1 MKGKKII
8 IGGFLLLLIA
18 GLTAVLWVNR
28 NRERPRE
35 SYPLKE
41 ITVICP
47 WVQGGGTDLTLRAL
61 CASAEEELGVP
72 VNVVNKAG
80 ENGAL
85 GFSAIKEAE
94 KDGYTL
100 GMITY
105 ELNTL
110 PREGLLDF
118 TYQDIDPLIMVN
130 ADAVALAAK
139 VDAPYSSVNELVE
152 YARKHPG
159 EITVAQATPG
169 SVWHVG
175 ALLFVDM
182 AGIDVKFLPFE
193 GTANAVTAAANGYT
207 EVVAASV
214 AEAKVQVDAGQLK
227 LLGIMDTKRAKLYP
241 DIPTFTEQGY
251 DITYYTWRGLALPK
265 GVPAA
270 EKELLEQAFSKAV
283 QSKRFTE
290 EMESRNLD
298 ITYLD
303 HTGFQEFL
311 GQNYEE
317 VGLALEKIGLLKQ

>member
-1 MKGKKII
+1 MKGKKILS
-8 IGGFLLLLIA
+8 GSLLVLLIVGSA
-18 GLTAVLWVNR
+18 TALMVGR
-28 NRERPRE
+28 SREKPPK

-41 ITVICP
+41 ITIICP

-61 CASAEEELGVP
+61 CGFAEDELGVP
-72 VNVVNKAG
+72 LNVVNKGG

-85 GFSAIKEAE
+85 GFEAIKDAE
-94 KDGYTL
+94 PDGYTL

-105 ELNTL
+105 ELNSL

-130 ADAVALAAK
+130 ADAVALAAN
-139 VDAPYSSVNELVE
+139 VEAPYSSVNELVE
-152 YARKHPG
+152 YAGNHPG

-182 AGIDVKFLPFE
+182 AGIDVNFLPFE

-214 AEAKVQVDAGQLK
+214 AEAKAEVDAGRLK
-227 LLGIMDTKRAKLYP
+227 LLGIMDTERARLYP
-241 DIPTFTEQGY
+241 DIPTFIEQGY

-270 EKELLEQAFSKAV
+270 EKALLEQAFSRAV

-290 EMESRNLD
+290 EMDSRNLD
-298 ITYLD
+298 ITYMD
-303 HTGFQEFL
+303 HNDFLEFL
-311 GQNYEE
+311 GKNYEE
-317 VGLALEKIGLLKQ
+317 VGSALEKIGLGR